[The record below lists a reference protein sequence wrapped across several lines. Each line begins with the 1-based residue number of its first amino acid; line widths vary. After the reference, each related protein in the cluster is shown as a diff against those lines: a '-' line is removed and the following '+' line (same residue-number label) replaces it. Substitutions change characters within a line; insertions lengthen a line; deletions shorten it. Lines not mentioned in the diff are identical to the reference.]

1 VAYTSYILLIFGCE
15 PNHLFNCISMLVNIA
30 ITIFTDKSP
39 WTGLGKRAVVWV
51 ICGLDTS

>member
-1 VAYTSYILLIFGCE
+1 
-15 PNHLFNCISMLVNIA
+15 MLVNIA